1 MTERRILHCD
11 MDCFYAAVHMRDDP
25 ALAGKPVVIGGRPE
39 QRGVIAAAS
48 YEARRFG
55 IHSAMPSSRALRLCP
70 QAVFLPPD
78 FKRYRRES
86 EAIFAIYR
94 EVTPTVQTL
103 SLDEAYLDL
112 TGRLEPWG
120 TATALARAIR
130 RRVREERR
138 LTVSVGV
145 GPNRLVA
152 KIASDFDKPD
162 GLTVV
167 PPPSVQGFLDP
178 LPVRRLHGVGP
189 ATERALARARVDDRR
204 RPARPTRCTTS
215 LARFGRHGRTLFEF
229 ARGIDERPVE
239 EHQESKS
246 IGSENTY
253 KADLADVGR
262 WSASSSSGRE
272 EVAAAL
278 GRAELA
284 ALHGDHQGALR
295 RLHHRHPLA
304 HLPSPAR
311 RGRRPR
317 RLRPDLLRRTEA
329 ADRPVRLLGVTA
341 SGPGARP
348 PRPAVAVPVSRL
360 RKVATVSGAAVDWA
374 RMRASAE
381 SSRTP
386 LPLPGRPRPLLRG
399 RRLPRRP
406 LAAGAAGGDHPRP
419 WRPRAAGDARPI

>member
-11 MDCFYAAVHMRDDP
+11 MDSFYASVHLRDDP

-39 QRGVIAAAS
+39 QRGVVASAS

-70 QAVFLPPD
+70 QVVFLAPD

-94 EVTPTVQTL
+94 ELTPAVQTL

-120 TATALARAIR
+120 TATAAARDIR
-130 RRVREERR
+130 RRVREERG

-145 GPNRLVA
+145 GPNRLIA
-152 KIASDFDKPD
+152 KIASDFHKPD

-167 PPPSVQGFLDP
+167 PPHRVQDFLDP

-189 ATERALARARVDDRR
+189 ATERALAELGVATVADLRT
-204 RPARPTRCTTS
+204 RP
-215 LARFGRHGRTLFEF
+215 LDELLERFGRHGRTLFEF
-229 ARGIDERPVE
+229 ARGEDERPVE
-239 EHQESKS
+239 AHQESKS

-253 KADLADVGR
+253 PADLADLGEMESELEQR
-262 WSASSSSGRE
+262 AE

-284 ALHGDHQGALR
+284 ARTVTIKVRYGDFTTVTRSRTFPA
-295 RLHHRHPLA
+295 PLA
-304 HLPSPAR
+304 EAADLAACAK
-311 RGRRPR
+311 
-317 RLRPDLLRRTEA
+317 DLLRRTEA
-329 ADRPVRLLGVTA
+329 AARPVRLLGVTA
-341 SGPGARP
+341 SGL
-348 PRPAVAVPVSRL
+348 VH
-360 RKVATVSGAAVDWA
+360 
-374 RMRASAE
+374 
-381 SSRTP
+381 
-386 LPLPGRPRPLLRG
+386 GRFAQLSLFR
-399 RRLPRRP
+399 
-406 LAAGAAGGDHPRP
+406 
-419 WRPRAAGDARPI
+419 